1 MNNLWQNYKKIL
13 FDKFDFVEDPMDM
26 LWEGKRNTSLTAK
39 IYRNKYFIKAR
50 EVEIYNEKS
59 CIYNNIIYPKTGGD
73 LCTDCGWGSNL
84 PCFGMDLMGFGE
96 NKVIIVFDFQHP
108 TEKFKFEVPGLPKP
122 TEDYRFFEKG
132 NHFSENI
139 IVRKC
144 NADEVDQ
151 YLDIFDNYLE
161 VYKNMVEVA
170 KPDGEDT
177 SVYADFDAYMT
188 RLDPVGGY
196 LKGIFGEERA
206 EQLVKSFLF
215 CYNK

>member
-1 MNNLWQNYKKIL
+1 MNNLWQNYKKVL
-13 FDKFDFVEDPMDM
+13 NNTFLLEEDPLDM
-26 LWEGKRNTSLTAK
+26 TWVGKRNTTLTAK
-39 IYRNKYFIKAR
+39 IYRHKYFLKAR
-50 EVEIYNEKS
+50 EVEIYNENS
-59 CIYNNIIYPKTGGD
+59 CIYNNILYPKT
-73 LCTDCGWGSNL
+73 GSNL
-84 PCFGMDLMGFGE
+84 PCFGMDLMGFNE

-108 TEKFKFEVPGLPKP
+108 TENYSFKHPDLPVA

-139 IVRKC
+139 FVRKC
-144 NADEVDQ
+144 KMDEVDQ
-151 YLDIFDNYLE
+151 YVGEFAQYME
-161 VYKNMVEVA
+161 AYFRMVDAVE
-170 KPDGEDT
+170 PDGEDT
-177 SVYADFDAYMT
+177 SVYSDFDTYMT

>member
-1 MNNLWQNYKKIL
+1 MNLWQNYKKVL
-13 FDKFDFVEDPMDM
+13 FNTFDLEPDATSME
-26 LWEGKRNTSLTAK
+26 WEGKRNTSLKATE
-39 IYRNKYFIKAR
+39 YRHKYFLKSR

-59 CIYNNIIYPKTGGD
+59 SIYNNILYPKTG
-73 LCTDCGWGSNL
+73 CNL
-84 PCFGMDLMGFGE
+84 PCFGMDLMGFAE
-96 NKVIIVFDFQHP
+96 YKVIVVFDFQHP
-108 TEKFKFEVPGLPKP
+108 TENYMFSHPDLPVA

-151 YLDIFDNYLE
+151 YLDLFDEYLE
-161 VYKNMVEVA
+161 VYKNMINVA
-170 KPDGEDT
+170 QPEGEDT

-196 LKGIFGEERA
+196 LKGIFGEDRA

>member
-1 MNNLWQNYKKIL
+1 M
-13 FDKFDFVEDPMDM
+13 
-26 LWEGKRNTSLTAK
+26 
-39 IYRNKYFIKAR
+39 KAR
-50 EVEIYNEKS
+50 EVEIYNENS
-59 CIYNNIIYPKTGGD
+59 CIYNNILYPKTG
-73 LCTDCGWGSNL
+73 CNL

-151 YLDIFDNYLE
+151 YLDLFDEYLE
-161 VYKNMVEVA
+161 VYKNMINVA
-170 KPDGEDT
+170 QPEGEDT

-196 LKGIFGEERA
+196 LKGIFGEDRA

>member
-1 MNNLWQNYKKIL
+1 MNLWQNYKKVL
-13 FDKFDFVEDPMDM
+13 FNTFNLEPDALSME
-26 LWEGKRNTSLTAK
+26 WEGKRNTSLKA
-39 IYRNKYFIKAR
+39 IEYHHKYFLKSR

-59 CIYNNIIYPKTGGD
+59 SIYNNILYPKT
-73 LCTDCGWGSNL
+73 GSNL
-84 PCFGMDLMGFGE
+84 PCFGMDLMGFAE
-96 NKVIIVFDFQHP
+96 SKVIIVFDFQHP
-108 TEKFKFEVPGLPKP
+108 TENYMFSHPDLPVA

-151 YLDIFDNYLE
+151 YLDIFDNFLE

-177 SVYADFDAYMT
+177 SVYADFDTYMT